1 MRRKEGGYMWK
12 QLIITW
18 PVPTGT
24 VSVCVDFLALKFRE
38 QVRVKSDGIWSPKPD
53 RDSQGL
59 RPYVDAVLRKL
70 EQPEA
75 A

>member
-1 MRRKEGGYMWK
+1 MWK
-12 QLIITW
+12 QLIITR

-24 VSVCVDFLALKFRE
+24 ISVCVGFLALRFRE
-38 QVRVKSDGIWSPKPD
+38 QFRVKSDGIWSPKPD

-59 RPYVDAVLRKL
+59 RPYVDAVSQKL